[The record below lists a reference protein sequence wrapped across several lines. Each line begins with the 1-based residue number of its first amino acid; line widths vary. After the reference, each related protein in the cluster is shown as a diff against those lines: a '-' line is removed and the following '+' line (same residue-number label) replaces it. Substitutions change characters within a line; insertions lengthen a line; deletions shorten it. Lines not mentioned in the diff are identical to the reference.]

1 VVAVNQWTAQHAA
14 KRVKVEY
21 KGLEPVIITLEV
33 KKESS
38 TLFVFQKWLQDTLKL
53 CPLCFPTYTD
63 ISATKTDVNTSKPS

>member
-1 VVAVNQWTAQHAA
+1 MDSIDVHINYGLEIFQVTTQGQVIGAVVAVNQWTAQHAA

-38 TLFVFQKWLQDTLKL
+38 ILFVFLRR
-53 CPLCFPTYTD
+53 
-63 ISATKTDVNTSKPS
+63 